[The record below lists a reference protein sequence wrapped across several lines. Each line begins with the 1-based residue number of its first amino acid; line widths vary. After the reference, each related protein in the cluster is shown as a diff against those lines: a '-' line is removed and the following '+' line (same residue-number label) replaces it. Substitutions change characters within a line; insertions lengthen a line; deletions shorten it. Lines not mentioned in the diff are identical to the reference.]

1 MNMRAVTLASEQ
13 TMSQPPSESSHQI
26 GHIVPLK
33 TLFAVFVALTLLTV
47 LTVAASEVNFGEFNL
62 VIALCIAVVKASLVV
77 LFFMHLLWD
86 KPFNA
91 IIFVGCLVFVGLFIS
106 LTLLDTG
113 QNRGTVFNQQAQ
125 DVRHVPLK
133 GE

>member
-1 MNMRAVTLASEQ
+1 MSHPISEQ
-13 TMSQPPSESSHQI
+13 QHGV
-26 GHIVPLK
+26 GHVVPLK
-33 TLFAVFVALTLLTV
+33 ILCAVFVALTLLTV

-62 VIALCIAVVKASLVV
+62 VIALCIAVIKASLVV

-91 IIFVGCLVFVGLFIS
+91 IVFVGCLIFVGLFIS

-113 QNRGTVFNQQAQ
+113 QNQGTVFNQQAQ
-125 DVRHVPLK
+125 DVKHVPLK